1 MQVQLYQEIKKNG
14 PARSLRAAIWRF
26 GQLSHTI
33 WPVKG
38 KAYVSNLIPCFSRI
52 ISRNEETVLETLA
65 NSFPLIMKSL
75 GSFMNDKDV
84 QVKNEMKL
92 MFLISI
98 SIHLFSTHS
107 FQILLEAILPRLT
120 SSNAVYRRCA
130 VNMILSVCL
139 NSRKS
144 QYFLSCVMDYVVS
157 KYQTKKKQHKKTIKQ
172 KQI

>member
-14 PARSLRAAIWRF
+14 PARSLRSAIWRF

-84 QVKNEMKL
+84 QVKKLNEINVSHIN
-92 MFLISI
+92 FN
-98 SIHLFSTHS
+98 S
-107 FQILLEAILPRLT
+107 FIFNTFVSDSFRSYFATSHILKC
-120 SSNAVYRRCA
+120 S
-130 VNMILSVCL
+130 LSKMC
-139 NSRKS
+139 S
-144 QYFLSCVMDYVVS
+144 QYDFISLS
-157 KYQTKKKQHKKTIKQ
+157 Q
-172 KQI
+172 